1 MKETFKSL
9 EMLLEE
15 KINKLGKRNA
25 NHLTPRRKKEPDNYE
40 LSKSKWNH
48 LKDSVINLRS
58 VKKKRPVIVEEEV
71 DSIETKSA
79 KRLTNEYTLPQ
90 LWTIRHPVTYN
101 VFINGHRITWNP
113 PVVLL
118 RVEDIQPMY
127 DLELFESAHI
137 LLKLVGNSNSSPYFK
152 QKQNTT
158 ARFFRQWANL
168 ELAYFRFDEAI
179 EVLEMGIELDAQ
191 PIHELADSRD
201 VIRNK
206 LINNRIDEKMTKM
219 TPLKTPRYKFNE
231 KYDALDQDSLSD
243 ALSDLEVT
251 PTKQRPQ

>member
-15 KINKLGKRNA
+15 KINKLGKRND

-40 LSKSKWNH
+40 MSKSKWNH

-58 VKKKRPVIVEEEV
+58 LKKKKPLIVEDKVLHTENNE
-71 DSIETKSA
+71 ITA
-79 KRLTNEYTLPQ
+79 KEYTLPK
-90 LWTIRHPVTYN
+90 LWTIRHPVIYN
-101 VFINGHRITWNP
+101 VLINGHHITWNP

-118 RVEDIQPMY
+118 RIEDIQPMY
-127 DLELFESAHI
+127 DFELFDSAQI
-137 LLKLVGNSNSSPYFK
+137 LLKLVGNSNLSPYFK

-158 ARFFRQWANL
+158 ARFFRQWANI

-191 PIHELADSRD
+191 PIHELVDSRD
-201 VIRNK
+201 SIRNK

-219 TPLKTPRYKFNE
+219 TPLKTPRLKFNE
-231 KYDALDQDSLSD
+231 KYDSLDHDSLSD

-251 PTKQRPQ
+251 PTKQRP

>member
-1 MKETFKSL
+1 
-9 EMLLEE
+9 MLLEE
-15 KINKLGKRNA
+15 KINKLGKRND

-48 LKDSVINLRS
+48 LKESVINLRS
-58 VKKKRPVIVEEEV
+58 VKKKKPVIVEDEV
-71 DSIETKSA
+71 DYVQYVDTNAITKKA
-79 KRLTNEYTLPQ
+79 YALPQ
-90 LWTIRHPVTYN
+90 LWTIRNPANYI

-113 PVVLL
+113 PVVFL

-137 LLKLVGNSNSSPYFK
+137 LLKLIGNSNLTPYFK

-158 ARFFRQWANL
+158 ARFFRQWANI

-179 EVLEMGIELDAQ
+179 AVLEQGIELDAQ
-191 PIHELADSRD
+191 PIHELVDSRD
-201 VIRNK
+201 TIRNK
-206 LINNRIDEKMTKM
+206 LINNLIDEKMTKM
-219 TPLKTPRYKFNE
+219 TPLKTPKLKFNE
-231 KYDALDQDSLSD
+231 KYDYLDHDSLSD

-251 PTKQRPQ
+251 PTKQRS